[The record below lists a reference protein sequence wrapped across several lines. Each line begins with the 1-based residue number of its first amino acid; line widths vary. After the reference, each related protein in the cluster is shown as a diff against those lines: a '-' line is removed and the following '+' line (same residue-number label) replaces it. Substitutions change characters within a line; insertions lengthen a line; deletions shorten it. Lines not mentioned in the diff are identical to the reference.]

1 MNNVENLITQHLN
14 LWTSAIKQKS
24 SAGRGS
30 SSKTELYGIKKL
42 RELIL
47 ELAARGLLVPQ
58 DPNDEPATEL
68 LKKISTEKTALIKE
82 GKIKKAKPLPPLTD
96 EEKINTP
103 GGWTLI
109 RTGQLFNT
117 INSGGTPSK
126 RNPEYWNGDIPWAS
140 VKDLG
145 TKRHISTTQD
155 QITEL
160 GLINGSRLADVGDI
174 LICTRMGLGKISI
187 VKAPM
192 AFNQDLKSVKLTSFV
207 DVDFFL
213 NTYSTLK
220 IRGTGTTVE
229 GIKQEQLLEYVIG
242 LPPLAEQHR
251 IVAKVDELMA
261 LCDQLEQQTEASLSA
276 HQTLVATLLGALT
289 NAADHDSFQQAW
301 QRIAQHFDTLFTT
314 EHSIDQLKQTI
325 LQLAVMGKLVP
336 QDPNDEPASELL
348 KRIATEKAKLVKEG
362 KIKKQKVPTTVS
374 AEEHPFPL
382 KRGWEYRK
390 LGDLAQIF
398 SGNSFKSED
407 FKENDGCKVI
417 KITNAGV
424 GELIETAD
432 CLPIDFQ
439 EEYKNYL
446 VFKGDLILALTRPY
460 ISTGLKISICPETY
474 HESLLNQRV
483 AAIRPFLDSSFLYLF
498 MQSAYVLGLYQA
510 RFGGSGLQPNLK
522 ISDVT
527 DLVIP
532 VPPMPEQERIV
543 AQVMNLTMLCDQL
556 KARLNQ
562 AQTIQLYLADAL
574 TEQAIA

>member
-276 HQTLVATLLGALT
+276 HQTLVETLLSALT

-301 QRIAQHFDTLFTT
+301 QRIAQHFATLFTT

-348 KRIATEKAKLVKEG
+348 KRIAAEKSKLVKEG
-362 KIKKQKVPTTVS
+362 KIRKQKVVPIDKKNETLSPTPQGWASCTLQEVVS
-374 AEEHPFPL
+374 I
-382 KRGWEYRK
+382 
-390 LGDLAQIF
+390 LGDGLHGTPNYDLNGDYFFVNGNNLNSGQIHIKPETKRVSF
-398 SGNSFKSED
+398 EEYEKHKKDLNDRTVLVSINGTLGNVAFFNNEPVMLGKSSCYFNLGPEISKK
-407 FKENDGCKVI
+407 FVKVI
-417 KITNAGV
+417 LESPYFLNYALTNATGST
-424 GELIETAD
+424 I
-432 CLPIDFQ
+432 
-439 EEYKNYL
+439 KNL
-446 VFKGDLILALTRPY
+446 
-460 ISTGLKISICPETY
+460 GLKAMNSMPI
-474 HESLLNQRV
+474 L
-483 AAIRPFLDSSFLYLF
+483 
-498 MQSAYVLGLYQA
+498 
-510 RFGGSGLQPNLK
+510 
-522 ISDVT
+522 
-527 DLVIP
+527 
-532 VPPMPEQERIV
+532 VPPKEEQNRIV
-543 AQVMNLTMLCDQL
+543 IKVDNLMILCDQL

-562 AQTIQLYLADAL
+562 AQTTQLHLADAL